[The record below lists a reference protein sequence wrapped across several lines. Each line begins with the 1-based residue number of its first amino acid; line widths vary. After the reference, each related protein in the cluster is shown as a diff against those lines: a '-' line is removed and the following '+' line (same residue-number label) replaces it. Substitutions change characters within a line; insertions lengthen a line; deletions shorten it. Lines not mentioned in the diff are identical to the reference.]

1 MERGLMKSNIKDK
14 ILQEIQKAGV
24 KSTRKEQLPEWF
36 LGISLVLLLVFSF
49 SRIMWYNYMIPAV
62 DQKEDIMLAEPVLL
76 FGLPVDSFHVE
87 ENYVRSNESL
97 SDILMDR
104 GVSSQVIDRI
114 AHLPS
119 TVFDLR
125 KMKVGNDYALFYSR
139 DSLRKPLYFVYSEN
153 LVNYFQYNLTLDSCK
168 VIPGKNEV
176 TIERK
181 IAVGSINSSLWNAMK
196 ENNLDPMMAIRL
208 SDLFAWSID
217 FFAIQKGDH
226 FTVLYD
232 QEYVKGEKIG
242 IGAIHAAI
250 FNSSGQDF
258 FAIHFEQEDGQNY
271 FDDQGRSI
279 RKEFLKAPMKLF
291 RISSRFSG
299 ARMHPVLRIVRPH
312 HGVDYAAP
320 TGTPIYTIGDGVVIT
335 RAYQAGGGGNFIK
348 IKHNSVY
355 TTTYMHLSK
364 FAPGIQTGSRVKQ
377 GELIGYVGSTG
388 LASGPHLDFRVFM
401 NGFPIDPLKL
411 KSPPANPVTTENMEK
426 FKATRDKLMKELRN
440 AKSPGSGK
448 KTAKD

>member
-1 MERGLMKSNIKDK
+1 MKSNIKDK
-14 ILQEIQKAGV
+14 ILLEIQKAGR
-24 KSTRKEQLPEWF
+24 KTTRKENLPEWF
-36 LGISLVLLLVFSF
+36 LGISMVLLLLFSF
-49 SRIMWYNYMIPAV
+49 SRIMWYNYMIPSV
-62 DQKEDIMLAEPVLL
+62 DQKEDILLAEPKLL

-87 ENYVRSNESL
+87 ENYVRSSESL
-97 SDILMDR
+97 SDILTDR

-125 KMKVGNDYALFYSR
+125 KMKVGNDYAVFYSR
-139 DSLRKPLYFVYSEN
+139 DSLRQPLYFVYAEN

-176 TIERK
+176 ITERK
-181 IAVGSINSSLWNAMK
+181 VAAGSINSSLWNAMK
-196 ENNLDPMMAIRL
+196 ENNLDPMLAIRL

-242 IGAIHAAI
+242 IGMIHAAV

-258 FAIHFEQEDGQNY
+258 YAIHFEQEDGQNY
-271 FDDQGRSI
+271 FDDQGKSI

-291 RISSRFSG
+291 RISSRFTG
-299 ARMHPVLRIVRPH
+299 ARMHPILRIVRPH

-355 TTTYMHLSK
+355 TTTYMHLSR
-364 FAPGIQTGSRVKQ
+364 FAPGLQTGSRVKQ
-377 GELIGYVGSTG
+377 GDLIGYVGATG

-401 NGFPIDPLKL
+401 NGFPTDPLKL
-411 KSPPANPVTTENMEK
+411 KSPPANPVTNENMEK
-426 FKATRDKLMKELRN
+426 FKLVRDRLMKELKN
-440 AKSPGSGK
+440 ARTIGSGK
-448 KTAKD
+448 KTTAG

>member
-1 MERGLMKSNIKDK
+1 MKSNIKDK
-14 ILQEIQKAGV
+14 ILLEIQKAGR
-24 KSTRKEQLPEWF
+24 KTTRKENFPEWF
-36 LGISLVLLLVFSF
+36 LSISMVLLLLFSF
-49 SRIMWYNYMIPAV
+49 SRIMWYNYMIPSV
-62 DQKEDIMLAEPVLL
+62 DQKEDILLVEPKLL

-87 ENYVRSNESL
+87 ENYVRSSESL
-97 SDILMDR
+97 SDILTDR

-125 KMKVGNDYALFYSR
+125 KMKVGNDYAVFYSR
-139 DSLRKPLYFVYSEN
+139 DSLRQPLYFVYAEN

-176 TIERK
+176 ITERK
-181 IAVGSINSSLWNAMK
+181 VAAGSINSSLWNAMK
-196 ENNLDPMMAIRL
+196 ENNLDPMLAIRL

-242 IGAIHAAI
+242 IGMIHAAV

-258 FAIHFEQEDGQNY
+258 YAIHFEQEDGQNY
-271 FDDQGRSI
+271 FDDQGKSI

-291 RISSRFSG
+291 RISSRFTG
-299 ARMHPVLRIVRPH
+299 ARMHPILRIVRPH

-355 TTTYMHLSK
+355 TTTYMHLSR
-364 FAPGIQTGSRVKQ
+364 FAPGLQAGARVKQ
-377 GELIGYVGSTG
+377 GDLIGYVGATG

-401 NGFPIDPLKL
+401 NGFPTDPLKL
-411 KSPPANPVTTENMEK
+411 KSPPANPVTNENMEK
-426 FKATRDKLMKELRN
+426 FKLVRDRLMKELKN
-440 AKSPGSGK
+440 ARTIGSGK
-448 KTAKD
+448 KTTAG

>member
-1 MERGLMKSNIKDK
+1 MKSNIKDK
-14 ILQEIQKAGV
+14 LLLQIIEAGK
-24 KSTRKEQLPEWF
+24 KSTRKKYLPEWF
-36 LGISLVLLLVFSF
+36 LAIALIVLLLFSF

-62 DQKEDIMLAEPVLL
+62 DQKEDILLSEPKLL
-76 FGLPVDSFHVE
+76 FGLPVDSFHLE
-87 ENYVRSNESL
+87 ENYVKSSESL
-97 SDILMDR
+97 SDILSDR

-119 TVFDLR
+119 AVFDLR
-125 KMKVGNDYALFYSR
+125 KMKVGNDYAIFYSR
-139 DSLRKPLYFVYSEN
+139 DSLRKPLYFVYAEN
-153 LVNYFQYNLTLDSCK
+153 LVNYYQYNLNLDSCK

-176 TIERK
+176 TVERK
-181 IAVGSINSSLWNAMK
+181 ISTGSINSSLWNAMK
-196 ENNLDPMMAIRL
+196 ENNLDPMLAIRL
-208 SDLFAWSID
+208 SDLFAWTID

-242 IGAIHAAI
+242 IGKIHAAV

-258 FAIHFEQEDGQNY
+258 YAIYFEQVDGQNY

-299 ARMHPVLRIVRPH
+299 ARMHPILRIVRPH

-320 TGTPIYTIGDGVVIT
+320 TGTPVYTIGDGVVIT
-335 RAYQAGGGGNFIK
+335 RAYQAGGGGNFLK

-364 FAPGIQTGSRVKQ
+364 FAPGIQAGSRVKQ
-377 GELIGYVGSTG
+377 GDLIGFVGSTG

-401 NGFPIDPLKL
+401 NGFPTDPLKL
-411 KSPPANPVTTENMEK
+411 KSPPANPVTSENMEK
-426 FKATRDKLMKELRN
+426 FKSLRDRLIKEL
-440 AKSPGSGK
+440 KSSKAVGTAK
-448 KTAKD
+448 KTPKV

>member
-1 MERGLMKSNIKDK
+1 MKSNIKDK
-14 ILQEIQKAGV
+14 ILLEIQKAGR
-24 KSTRKEQLPEWF
+24 KTTRKENFPEWF
-36 LGISLVLLLVFSF
+36 LGISMVLLLLFSF
-49 SRIMWYNYMIPAV
+49 SRIMWYNYMIPSV
-62 DQKEDIMLAEPVLL
+62 DQKEDILLVEPKLL

-87 ENYVRSNESL
+87 ENYVRSSESL
-97 SDILMDR
+97 SDILTDR

-125 KMKVGNDYALFYSR
+125 KMKVGNDYAVFYSR
-139 DSLRKPLYFVYSEN
+139 DSLRQPLYFVYAEN

-176 TIERK
+176 ITERK
-181 IAVGSINSSLWNAMK
+181 VAAGSINSSLWNAMK
-196 ENNLDPMMAIRL
+196 ENNLDPMLAIRL

-242 IGAIHAAI
+242 IGMIHAAV

-258 FAIHFEQEDGQNY
+258 YAIHFEQEDGQNY
-271 FDDQGRSI
+271 FDDQGKSI

-291 RISSRFSG
+291 RISSRFTG
-299 ARMHPVLRIVRPH
+299 ARMHPILRIVRPH

-355 TTTYMHLSK
+355 TTTYMHLSR
-364 FAPGIQTGSRVKQ
+364 FAPGLQAGARVKQ
-377 GELIGYVGSTG
+377 GDLIGYVGATG

-401 NGFPIDPLKL
+401 NGFPTDPLKL
-411 KSPPANPVTTENMEK
+411 KSPPANPVTNENMEK
-426 FKATRDKLMKELRN
+426 FKLVRDRLMKELKN
-440 AKSPGSGK
+440 ARTIGSGK
-448 KTAKD
+448 KTTAG